1 MSVCDDMEHLCV
13 GVTFYSTLAKSPG
26 VDQLHLD
33 DRRHRN
39 KFCKAVVRI
48 LKKKKKKI
56 EVEVQNLFLS
66 FTNDVEVNV
75 RRKAFLQPL
84 SEEHVS
90 VRQVWQYSIVHLCED
105 GLYRKVIILSHL

>member
-1 MSVCDDMEHLCV
+1 MSVCDEMEHLCV

-26 VDQLHLD
+26 VEQLHLD

-48 LKKKKKKI
+48 LKKKKK
-56 EVEVQNLFLS
+56 VQNLFLS

-84 SEEHVS
+84 SEEYVS
-90 VRQVWQYSIVHLCED
+90 VR
-105 GLYRKVIILSHL
+105 